1 MHCMRSLMSDVK
13 KNFSYNIIFQIFT
26 IAMPLITAPYLSRI
40 LGASGVGIYSYYF
53 TIANYFVYF
62 AMLGVSN
69 YGTRSIAK
77 SNDKDRD
84 KAFWNIYG
92 VQIIASLIVFCVYIL
107 YVINTKNENR
117 VIPLIQ
123 SIFVLSAAFDI
134 NWYFFGTEKFKLTTI
149 RNVIIKVS
157 ALIAIFIFIKDK
169 NDIWL
174 YTLIMASSYLL
185 SQMIM
190 WIYLFKEI
198 KFIKPN
204 FNEMIHH
211 IKPMLILFI
220 PIIAITLYKMM
231 DKIMLGNM
239 TNMDQVGFYEN
250 GEKIIR
256 IPALIITALGT
267 AMLPRMTSLNAAGE
281 KNKFYKY
288 IEISIE
294 FAEFISIAVVFGLS
308 SVSEVFVPIYF
319 GKDFTPVISII
330 SMLSISLIFSSWA
343 NVIRTQYLIPLS
355 KDRDYV
361 ISVFLGAI
369 TNVIIN
375 IILIPKLLAI
385 GAVIGTIFA
394 EAIVSI
400 YQTFA
405 VRKELN
411 INLYFKSIVFYFIPG
426 FIMFMSIKLIL
437 RFLSFNIISLF
448 FIIMLGACIYIS
460 ICAWYWYLTKSPMFN
475 ILKKTF
481 NKVRR

>member
-1 MHCMRSLMSDVK
+1 
-13 KNFSYNIIFQIFT
+13 
-26 IAMPLITAPYLSRI
+26 
-40 LGASGVGIYSYYF
+40 
-53 TIANYFVYF
+53 
-62 AMLGVSN
+62 
-69 YGTRSIAK
+69 
-77 SNDKDRD
+77 
-84 KAFWNIYG
+84 
-92 VQIIASLIVFCVYIL
+92 
-107 YVINTKNENR
+107 
-117 VIPLIQ
+117 
-123 SIFVLSAAFDI
+123 
-134 NWYFFGTEKFKLTTI
+134 
-149 RNVIIKVS
+149 
-157 ALIAIFIFIKDK
+157 
-169 NDIWL
+169 
-174 YTLIMASSYLL
+174 MASSYLL